1 MRIIH
6 RFYQIVNSFF
16 SRYTAV
22 LSGLVMYAYLVV
34 SIMHFYVKTKAFPL
48 GFYDIFTIFSAL
60 PFMWFLSV
68 ALVKI
73 IQVRTKLYESEQ
85 QRILIE
91 KELEIHQT
99 QLRTMQETVRGLQH
113 HINNPLA
120 VIVLS
125 MEAARKAAIG
135 NNAVIFQLSSA
146 EQSVDRIQA
155 ALSGFSK
162 AQQYK
167 TESIGSYCGKMVS
180 LKAMAQVQ

>member
-1 MRIIH
+1 MRIIR
-6 RFYQIVNSFF
+6 RFLQIANNYF
-16 SRYTAV
+16 SRYPAV
-22 LSGLVMYAYLVV
+22 LSGFVIYAYLLV
-34 SIMHFYVKTKAFPL
+34 SIIHFFMKAKAFPL

-85 QRILIE
+85 QRILAE

-99 QLRTMQETVRGLQH
+99 QLLTMQETVRGLQH

-125 MEAARKAAIG
+125 MEAARKAAL
-135 NNAVIFQLSSA
+135 NNKTVILELSHA

-167 TESIGSYCGKMVS
+167 TESIGSDRGKMVS
-180 LKAMAQVQ
+180 LKAMINV

>member
-16 SRYTAV
+16 SRYPAV

-91 KELEIHQT
+91 KNWKYTKHNFGPC
-99 QLRTMQETVRGLQH
+99 RKPSAALQH